1 MRLQRKVANKLF
13 GKINCA
19 ALRKEIQT
27 YLSKPRSN
35 KSTSALTVVMV
46 FTVVAKGQASET
58 RERCLVLPM
67 SEPSKDRLGLRSLVR
82 EL

>member
-13 GKINCA
+13 GKINCTT
-19 ALRKEIQT
+19 LRKEIQT

-46 FTVVAKGQASET
+46 FTVVAKGQVSET
-58 RERCLVLPM
+58 RECRLVLPM